1 MPSLNATPPLNLRNH
16 NQNTLSIYVTTT
28 KTPSQSASLT
38 SSQPPLTHLTH
49 LTNLHTSL
57 INPHTTVTANG
68 LLCAWLPPKRD
79 NGLQVFLYELEIIDV
94 NELQNQEHLAT
105 RPPLLSS
112 EKELQKASSSGRE
125 SGGRPAVLVNI
136 YPPPRPNTPSH
147 NPSST
152 HHFMHLITRFLCIR
166 TCIFSYTLS
175 PLLSLTLSNALS
187 HTPSHTLTRPPH
199 TSHTLILVEYPVE
212 ATAMGEDVPL
222 SQYEGNAADDV
233 NVEKHDSKHNGEDRR
248 RGTSLPFCPVLP
260 LSFLPSSCSSS
271 LSSPRLTPLTLP
283 FSCPSSSLVSPLSSI
298 PPLSSPPFPS
308 PPPPIPSS
316 SSLLFTHPPFLSLP
330 SSLA

>member
-248 RGTSLPFCPVLP
+248 RGTSLPFLTSPDPPHPPFL
-260 LSFLPSSCSSS
+260 LSFLF
-271 LSSPRLTPLTLP
+271 PRLTPFLHPSPLLSSLSFPPSPHSFLLLPSLHPSSFPVPSLVLSLTLT
-283 FSCPSSSLVSPLSSI
+283 L
-298 PPLSSPPFPS
+298 
-308 PPPPIPSS
+308 
-316 SSLLFTHPPFLSLP
+316 H
-330 SSLA
+330 